1 MFHGISHRFLFQ
13 LGLSIYYLE
22 INSKQQIVR
31 IYAGIDIY
39 HENILKTWRMG
50 DLHKHF
56 IKHSGE
62 RLKIQSC

>member
-1 MFHGISHRFLFQ
+1 MFRGISQRLLFQ
-13 LGLSIYYLE
+13 LELRIYYLE